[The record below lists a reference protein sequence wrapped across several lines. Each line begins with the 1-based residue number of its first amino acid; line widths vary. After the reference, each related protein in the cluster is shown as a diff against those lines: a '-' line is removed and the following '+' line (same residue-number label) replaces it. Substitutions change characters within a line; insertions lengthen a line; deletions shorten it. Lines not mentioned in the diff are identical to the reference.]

1 MLKEKLASEFYGK
14 KILILGFGREGKA
27 TYEFLKNNNIDCQ
40 IAIAD
45 VNSNI
50 SELDGIDVFAGEN
63 YIEAIYKKYDIVVKS
78 PGISY
83 KQIDISRVTAKITSQ
98 TELLLKHG
106 KDKIIGITGTKGKS
120 TTATLLYNML
130 SKKYKTKLIGNIGV
144 APFTV
149 AEEWEDID
157 YFVYEL
163 SCHQLENVSF
173 SPRIAVFLNIFEE
186 HLDHYN
192 SYEQYIEA
200 KRNIFKHQGATDI
213 LLYNSFFG
221 AKIISHNIINSIL
234 IPMESE
240 DLFNIYERNSEIRE
254 AATINTEC
262 HASING
268 RTLDIGLGDIHRNI
282 KIPMSVKGLIGVH
295 NLYNAMAAI
304 VVALYLGVKEKNIFS
319 ALEEFKGLDHRL
331 QYIGTYNGVDYIDD
345 SISTIPEATINGIS
359 SLSNVQTVIIGGM
372 DRGID
377 YSSLY
382 NYLVK
387 VKIKNIVLM
396 YETGKQIFKAIQEID
411 NNNNVVYVEN
421 LEEAVKV
428 AINCTPK
435 GSVCL
440 LSPAAASYGYFK
452 NFEDRGDKFKEYIIN
467 YTK

>member
-192 SYEQYIEA
+192 S
-200 KRNIFKHQGATDI
+200 
-213 LLYNSFFG
+213 
-221 AKIISHNIINSIL
+221 
-234 IPMESE
+234 
-240 DLFNIYERNSEIRE
+240 
-254 AATINTEC
+254 
-262 HASING
+262 
-268 RTLDIGLGDIHRNI
+268 
-282 KIPMSVKGLIGVH
+282 
-295 NLYNAMAAI
+295 
-304 VVALYLGVKEKNIFS
+304 
-319 ALEEFKGLDHRL
+319 
-331 QYIGTYNGVDYIDD
+331 
-345 SISTIPEATINGIS
+345 
-359 SLSNVQTVIIGGM
+359 
-372 DRGID
+372 
-377 YSSLY
+377 
-382 NYLVK
+382 
-387 VKIKNIVLM
+387 
-396 YETGKQIFKAIQEID
+396 
-411 NNNNVVYVEN
+411 
-421 LEEAVKV
+421 
-428 AINCTPK
+428 
-435 GSVCL
+435 
-440 LSPAAASYGYFK
+440 
-452 NFEDRGDKFKEYIIN
+452 
-467 YTK
+467 